1 MLKRILPLFFL
12 ILIFAPVFV
21 FADYLDQ
28 RKDFFVESSFDK
40 SGREKI
46 EGILKKLTPRIYFY
60 VDAKWWGDLTAEQ
73 QKKNEDI
80 LEKLG
85 VEFHAK
91 IYPDLTKEFG
101 TEWRP
106 GIDNESMIYVLY
118 APMKDNAGGYFREKD
133 EQLKIIAK
141 DSNQAEIIFLNSD
154 FIDSKLNS
162 SFLAHEFEHLIDF
175 YQKEKRLGLPEET
188 WLVEARNEYAP
199 TFLGYDNDYQGSS
212 FQGAVKSFLN
222 NPRDSITEWL
232 GKPSDY
238 GALSVFTHY
247 LVEHYGVGILSES
260 LKINKI
266 GIPSINETLRAR
278 NYQKDFGDIFS
289 DWAVASYVN
298 DCSLGTE
305 YCYLNEN
312 LKNFRISPTINLIPL
327 TGASTL
333 AVTDTIKP
341 WSAHWIK
348 FIAGEGKLR
357 LTFIGN
363 PENLFKVP
371 FVLQKN
377 DNSFEIGNLKLD
389 ESQRA
394 ELDIS
399 GFGNK
404 YKSLTII
411 PSLQSKLVGFDG
423 EETAFSYFWSVSL
436 EKEEKTTM
444 ISGDLAKLRKLLEEI
459 NKLEMRIKQLKN
471 ILLAMLEAGA
481 EKETTCGQ
489 FFNDLSFGLI
499 NNEEVRC
506 LQQFLKNQGT
516 EVYPAGLITGS
527 FADLTKEAV
536 KKYQALRGLPVTGAF
551 DSLTREKAN
560 SELK

>member
-12 ILIFAPVFV
+12 ILIFAPFFV

-28 RKDFFVESSFDK
+28 KKDFFIESSFDK

-60 VDAKWWGDLTAEQ
+60 VDAKWWGDLTADQ
-73 QKKNEDI
+73 QKKNEEI

-85 VEFHAK
+85 AEFHAK

-106 GIDNESMIYVLY
+106 GIDNDNMIYVLY
-118 APMKDNAGGYFREKD
+118 CPMKDNAGGYFREKD
-133 EQLKIIAK
+133 EQSKLIIK

-154 FIDSKLNS
+154 FIDSKLNA

-175 YQKEKRLGLPEET
+175 YQKEKKLGLSEET

-199 TFLGYDNDYQGSS
+199 TLLGYDNDYQGSS

-222 NPRDSITEWL
+222 NPRDSITEWQN
-232 GKPSDY
+232 KPSDY

-247 LVEHYGVGILSES
+247 LVEHYGIGVLSES
-260 LKINKI
+260 LKINKT
-266 GIPSINETLRAR
+266 GISSINEVLRTK
-278 NYQKDFGDIFS
+278 NIKKDFGDIFS

-327 TGASTL
+327 TGTSTL

-341 WSAHWIK
+341 WSAHWVK
-348 FIAGEGKLR
+348 FIAGEGKLK

-363 PENLFKVP
+363 PENFFQVP

-377 DNSFEIGNLKLD
+377 DNSYEIGHLKLD
-389 ESQRA
+389 ENQRA
-394 ELDIS
+394 ELDIV

-411 PSLQSKLVGFDG
+411 PSLQSKLAGFDG
-423 EETAFSYFWSVSL
+423 EEAAFSYFW
-436 EKEEKTTM
+436 
-444 ISGDLAKLRKLLEEI
+444 
-459 NKLEMRIKQLKN
+459 
-471 ILLAMLEAGA
+471 
-481 EKETTCGQ
+481 
-489 FFNDLSFGLI
+489 
-499 NNEEVRC
+499 
-506 LQQFLKNQGT
+506 
-516 EVYPAGLITGS
+516 
-527 FADLTKEAV
+527 
-536 KKYQALRGLPVTGAF
+536 
-551 DSLTREKAN
+551 
-560 SELK
+560 

>member
-1 MLKRILPLFFL
+1 MLKRILLLFFL
-12 ILIFAPVFV
+12 ILIFAPAFV

-28 RKDFFVESSFDK
+28 KKDFFIESSFDK
-40 SGREKI
+40 TGREKI
-46 EGILKKLTPRIYFY
+46 EGVLKKLTPRIYFY
-60 VDAKWWGDLTAEQ
+60 VDSKWWGDLTAEQ
-73 QKKNEDI
+73 QKKNEEV

-85 VEFHAK
+85 AEFHAK
-91 IYPDLTKEFG
+91 IYPELTKEFG
-101 TEWRP
+101 TEWKP
-106 GIDNESMIYVLY
+106 GIDNDSMIYVLY
-118 APMKDNAGGYFREKD
+118 CPMKDNVGGYFREKD
-133 EQLKIIAK
+133 EQLRTFVK
-141 DSNQAEIIFLNSD
+141 DSNQAEIVFLNSD

-175 YQKEKRLGLPEET
+175 YQKQKILGLSEET
-188 WLVEARNEYAP
+188 WLIEARNEYAP
-199 TFLGYDNDYQGSS
+199 TLLGYDNDYQGSS

-222 NPRDSITEWL
+222 NPRDSITEWQN
-232 GKPSDY
+232 KPSDY
-238 GALSVFTHY
+238 GALSVFIHY
-247 LVEHYGVGILSES
+247 LVEHYGIGVLSES

-266 GIPSINETLRAR
+266 GIPSINEVLRAR
-278 NYQKDFGDIFS
+278 NFKKDFGDIFS

-298 DCSLGTE
+298 DCSLGEE

-371 FVLQKN
+371 FVLQKT
-377 DNSFEIGNLKLD
+377 DNSYEVGHLKLD
-389 ESQRA
+389 NNQRA
-394 ELDIS
+394 ELDIV

-404 YKSLTII
+404 YKSLAII
-411 PSLQSKLVGFDG
+411 PSLQSKLAGFNG
-423 EETAFSYFWSVSL
+423 EEAAFSYFWSVSL
-436 EKEEKTTM
+436 EKEETRLVASSDM
-444 ISGDLAKLRKLLEEI
+444 AKLKKLLEEI
-459 NKLEMRIKQLKN
+459 NKLEMKIKQLKKT
-471 ILLAMLEAGA
+471 LLAMIEMGAG
-481 EKETTCGQ
+481 KETTCGQ
-489 FFNDLSFGLI
+489 FSNDLSMGLI
-499 NNEEVRC
+499 NNGEVRC
-506 LQQFLKNQGT
+506 LQQFLKNQSK
-516 EVYPAGLITGS
+516 EIYPAGLITGNFS
-527 FADLTKEAV
+527 NLTLEAV
-536 KKYQALRGLPVTGAF
+536 KKYQAGKNLPITGNF